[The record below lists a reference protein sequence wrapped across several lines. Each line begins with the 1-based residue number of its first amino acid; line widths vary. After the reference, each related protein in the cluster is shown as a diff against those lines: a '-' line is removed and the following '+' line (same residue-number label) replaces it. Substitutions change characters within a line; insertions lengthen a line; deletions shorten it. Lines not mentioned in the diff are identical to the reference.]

1 MRSVLEYKI
10 HATKQGVCEVM
21 RMNFVVYAIVTT
33 HDNAFSSLY
42 FNAEEYVSCASS
54 IYSATLPSSLSI
66 VAHKRLSQL
75 ASVAA
80 ISFQC
85 PVSSLVQLEDWVI

>member
-1 MRSVLEYKI
+1 M
-10 HATKQGVCEVM
+10 
-21 RMNFVVYAIVTT
+21 
-33 HDNAFSSLY
+33 SLG
-42 FNAEEYVSCASS
+42 SCLQEKGSLTLPLLHFHRYISTQKNMS

-85 PVSSLVQLEDWVI
+85 PVSSLVQLEDLVVYEI